1 MGKIRLEVP
10 LAPARLQDDEAAERT
25 LREVRARFVPG
36 LESTVGEW
44 FGHPV
49 VGPVLLAGL
58 LEKAT
63 PEQIEAS
70 EAGLKLVEGMP
81 MGQFARFPGVEIPQ
95 ETLDTLIAQSHTNP
109 TP

>member
-1 MGKIRLEVP
+1 VELEGDAVGPGP
-10 LAPARLQDDEAAERT
+10 LS
-25 LREVRARFVPG
+25 

-95 ETLDTLIAQSHTNP
+95 ETLDSLIAQSHTNP